1 MFSPEGWA
9 HRKIYIWVLPNTGA
23 TYLKMFRALEM
34 PEGSFGM
41 EENKDTEEAFESY
54 EMDTPT
60 CPQCGSTKLVY
71 DYTRGDVICAVCGY
85 VISEREIDLGPEWRA
100 FTAEERERRSRVGA
114 PLTRLTPDS
123 LSTDIDWRSKD
134 AAGREIGLRK
144 KIEMLRLR
152 KWHVRAR
159 VQSSI
164 ERNLSQ
170 AAIELERLGAQLG
183 LPKRILDR
191 ALEIYRRAL
200 ETSLV
205 RGRSIESVMAA
216 AVYAACREMRIPRTL
231 DEISK
236 FTRAGRK
243 DVARCY
249 RLLVREATLKVPL
262 PSAVDFVPRIGA
274 ILNLSASTVRKAI
287 DILKRAQRTGLTA
300 GKDPAGLA
308 AAAIYIAAMMQGE
321 MRTQKEVARAAQVT
335 EVTVRNRY
343 KELVKKLD
351 IRLPIKKG

>member
-1 MFSPEGWA
+1 MSEDEI
-9 HRKIYIWVLPNTGA
+9 RKRRVEDLLEAYDNTILRCPN
-23 TYLKMFRALEM
+23 
-34 PEGSFGM
+34 
-41 EENKDTEEAFESY
+41 
-54 EMDTPT
+54 
-60 CPQCGSTKLVY
+60 CGSDKLIY
-71 DYTRGDVICAVCGY
+71 DYTRGEIVCAVCGY
-85 VISEREIDLGPEWRA
+85 VISEREIDRGPEWRA

-114 PLTRLTPDS
+114 PISRYGPDS

-159 VQSSI
+159 VQSSL

-183 LPKRILDR
+183 LPKRVLER
-191 ALEIYRRAL
+191 ALEIYRKAL

-216 AVYAACREMRIPRTL
+216 AVYATCREMKIPRTL
-231 DEISK
+231 DEIAK
-236 FTRAGRK
+236 YTRAGRK

-249 RLLVREATLKVPL
+249 RLLVREAAIKVPL
-262 PSAVDFVPRIGA
+262 PNAIDFVPRIGA
-274 ILNLSASTVRKAI
+274 ILNLSASTIRRAI
-287 DILKRAQRTGLTA
+287 DILKQAQKMGLTA

-343 KELVKKLD
+343 KELVKKLN
-351 IRLPIKKG
+351 IKLPLKKS

>member
-1 MFSPEGWA
+1 MSED
-9 HRKIYIWVLPNTGA
+9 
-23 TYLKMFRALEM
+23 
-34 PEGSFGM
+34 
-41 EENKDTEEAFESY
+41 ENKKRRVEDLLEAY
-54 EMDTPT
+54 DNTILR
-60 CPQCGSTKLVY
+60 CPHCGSDKLIY
-71 DYTRGDVICAVCGY
+71 DYTRGEIVCAVCGY
-85 VISEREIDLGPEWRA
+85 VISEREIDRGPEWRA

-114 PLTRLTPDS
+114 PISRYGPDS

-159 VQSSI
+159 VQSSL

-183 LPKRILDR
+183 LPKRVLER
-191 ALEIYRRAL
+191 ALEIYRKAL

-216 AVYAACREMRIPRTL
+216 AVYATCREMKIPRTL
-231 DEISK
+231 DEIAK
-236 FTRAGRK
+236 YTRAGRK

-249 RLLVREATLKVPL
+249 RLLVREAAIKVPL
-262 PSAVDFVPRIGA
+262 PNAIDFVPRIGA
-274 ILNLSASTVRKAI
+274 ILNLSASTIRRAI
-287 DILKRAQRTGLTA
+287 DILKEAQKMGLTA

-343 KELVKKLD
+343 KELVKKLN
-351 IRLPIKKG
+351 IKLPLKKS

>member
-1 MFSPEGWA
+1 MIDDKFDR
-9 HRKIYIWVLPNTGA
+9 RKVEDL
-23 TYLKMFRALEM
+23 LEM
-34 PEGSFGM
+34 Y
-41 EENKDTEEAFESY
+41 ESVILK
-54 EMDTPT
+54 
-60 CPQCGSTKLVY
+60 CPHCGSDKLIY
-71 DYTRGDVICAVCGY
+71 DYTRGEIVCAVCGY
-85 VISEREIDLGPEWRA
+85 VISEREIDRGPEWRA
-100 FTAEERERRSRVGA
+100 FTAEEREKRSRVGA
-114 PLTRLTPDS
+114 PISRYGPDS

-159 VQSSI
+159 VQSSL

-183 LPKRILDR
+183 LPKRVLER
-191 ALEIYRRAL
+191 ALEIYRKAL

-216 AVYAACREMRIPRTL
+216 AVYATCREMKIPRTL
-231 DEISK
+231 DEIARY
-236 FTRAGRK
+236 TRAGRK

-249 RLLVREATLKVPL
+249 RLLVREAAIKVPL
-262 PSAVDFVPRIGA
+262 PNAIDFVPRIGA
-274 ILNLSASTVRKAI
+274 ILNLSASTIRKAI
-287 DILKRAQRTGLTA
+287 DILKQAQKMGLTA

-343 KELVKKLD
+343 KELVKKLN
-351 IRLPIKKG
+351 IKLPLKKS

>member
-1 MFSPEGWA
+1 MIDDKSDR
-9 HRKIYIWVLPNTGA
+9 RKVEDL
-23 TYLKMFRALEM
+23 LEM
-34 PEGSFGM
+34 Y
-41 EENKDTEEAFESY
+41 ES
-54 EMDTPT
+54 TILK
-60 CPQCGSTKLVY
+60 CPHCGSDKLIY
-71 DYTRGDVICAVCGY
+71 DYTRGEIVCAVCGY
-85 VISEREIDLGPEWRA
+85 VISEREIDRGPEWRA
-100 FTAEERERRSRVGA
+100 FTAEEREKRSRVGA
-114 PLTRLTPDS
+114 PISRYGPDS

-159 VQSSI
+159 VQSSL

-183 LPKRILDR
+183 LPKRVLER
-191 ALEIYRRAL
+191 ALEIYRKAL

-216 AVYAACREMRIPRTL
+216 AVYATCREMKIPRTL
-231 DEISK
+231 DEIARY
-236 FTRAGRK
+236 TRAGRK

-249 RLLVREATLKVPL
+249 RLLVREAAIKVPL
-262 PSAVDFVPRIGA
+262 PNAIDFVPRIGA
-274 ILNLSASTVRKAI
+274 ILNLSASTIRKAI
-287 DILKRAQRTGLTA
+287 DILMQAQKMGLTA

-343 KELVKKLD
+343 KELVKKLN
-351 IRLPIKKG
+351 IKLPLKKS